1 MTSMMEMNEGLTRSS
16 EVRWWNI
23 LIFDGRAIFKDKGR
37 LRQIGMDR
45 LRVFVRRVQ
54 LDIEGPS
61 SRRKI
66 GGGQKGRRH

>member
-1 MTSMMEMNEGLTRSS
+1 MRSRMEMNQGSARSS

-23 LIFDGRAIFKDKGR
+23 LIFDGRAILKYEGE
-37 LRQIGMDR
+37 LRQIGMPR
-45 LRVFVRRVQ
+45 LRVSIRRVQ